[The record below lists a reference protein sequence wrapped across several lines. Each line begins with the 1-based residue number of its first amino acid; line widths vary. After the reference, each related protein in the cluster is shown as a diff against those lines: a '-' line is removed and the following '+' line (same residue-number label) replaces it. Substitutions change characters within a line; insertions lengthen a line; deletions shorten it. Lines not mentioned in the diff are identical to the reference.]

1 MSSDYPHQSPFMP
14 IGTLTLN
21 ASGTADTDTL
31 ESDPRLFRWSR
42 PRVVRIAVPTG
53 GDDVYIHFDTSAVDA
68 VNTDMRVLAGTV
80 ELFTVEPRFTYVS
93 ALSSAGNAVAVNVTI
108 GHGQ

>member
-1 MSSDYPHQSPFMP
+1 MISPHEVPFEP

-21 ASGTADTDTL
+21 ATGTADTDTL
-31 ESDPRLFRWSR
+31 ESDPRLFRWAY
-42 PRVVRIAVPTG
+42 PRTVRVAVPTG
-53 GDDVYIHFDTSAVDA
+53 GDDVYIHFDVSAVDA
-68 VNTDMRVLAGTV
+68 QNTDMRVLAGTV
-80 ELFTVEPRFTYVS
+80 EMFTVQPRFTHVS